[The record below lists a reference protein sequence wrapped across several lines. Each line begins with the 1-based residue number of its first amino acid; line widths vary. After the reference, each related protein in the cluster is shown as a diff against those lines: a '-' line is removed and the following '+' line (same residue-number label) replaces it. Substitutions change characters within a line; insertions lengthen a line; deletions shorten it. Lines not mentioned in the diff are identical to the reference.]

1 MSIKVKRSGAY
12 EDALGVYVKRNGV
25 YALAV
30 DVFTKIAGVYASA
43 GGGVLAAWSALRIS
57 ASQIVKGSAGRLDG
71 ITCVAG
77 SNITLTVYDNPWTA
91 SGTVL
96 YTGTLSAGQSAS
108 LSSVPLYCIDGLYAS
123 FSGTATFDFQ
133 IGE

>member
-1 MSIKVKRSGAY
+1 MRPAILGA
-12 EDALGVYVKRNGV
+12 
-25 YALAV
+25 
-30 DVFTKIAGVYASA
+30 IAA
-43 GGGVLAAWSALRIS
+43 GGGGGIPSAWSALRIT
-57 ASQIVKGSAGRLDG
+57 ASQIVKGSAGRLDS
-71 ITCVAG
+71 IDCVAG
-77 SNITLTVYDNPWTA
+77 SGITLTVYDNPWTA
-91 SGTVL
+91 SGSVL